1 MVILARTVALQP
13 HDARAQ
19 YYLANLLYARGRRE
33 EAMELWENSAHLDES
48 FATVWRNLGIGYYNV
63 RNDVPRAFEAFD
75 KALAADGT
83 DARILYERDQL
94 WKRAG
99 VPSAVRL
106 KELEA
111 HESLVESRDDL
122 SVELVALLNNVHQ
135 PARALALLSSRP
147 FQPWASGERL
157 VLEQHVRTHV
167 KLGRQALD
175 GDDLMGA
182 LNLFHGALQS
192 PLNFGAAEIWFWL
205 GEAHYAAREISS
217 AQEYWH
223 RAADLGAGFQNMPGK
238 HPSEMVLYSGLALA
252 RLGERFAS
260 RKLLR
265 ELWFQGRKLAREKP
279 QWDDGFAT
287 ALPAMQPFKD
297 DLAKRS
303 HVTGSFLQ
311 AQGRL
316 GLGQYKLARRLLD
329 QVLALDPNHGR
340 ALDLLAELA
349 QKK

>member
-1 MVILARTVALQP
+1 VALQP

-33 EAMELWENSAHLDES
+33 EALELWESSAHLDGS

-111 HESLVESRDDL
+111 HQSLVESRDDL
-122 SVELVALLNNVHQ
+122 SVELAALLNNVHE
-135 PARALALLSSRP
+135 PARALALLSSRH
-147 FQPWASGERL
+147 FQPWAGGERL
-157 VLEQHVRTHV
+157 ALEQHVRTHV

-175 GDDLMGA
+175 GGNPIGA
-182 LNLFHGALQS
+182 LNLFHAALQPS
-192 PLNFGAAEIWFWL
+192 LNFGAAEIWFWL
-205 GEAHYAAREISS
+205 GEAHYAAHEISS
-217 AQEYWH
+217 AQEYW
-223 RAADLGAGFQNMPGK
+223 RQAADLGASFQNMPGER
-238 HPSEMVLYSGLALA
+238 PSEMVFYSGLALA

-279 QWDDGFAT
+279 QRDDGFAT

-303 HVTGSFLQ
+303 HVTGLFLQ

-329 QVLALDPNHGR
+329 QTLALDPSHGR
-340 ALDLLAELA
+340 ALDLLLELA
-349 QKK
+349 QEK